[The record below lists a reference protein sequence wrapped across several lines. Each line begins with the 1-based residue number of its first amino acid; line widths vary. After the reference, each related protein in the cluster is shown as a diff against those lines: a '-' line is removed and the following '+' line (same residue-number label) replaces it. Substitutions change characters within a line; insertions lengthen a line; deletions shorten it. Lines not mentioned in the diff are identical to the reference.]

1 MGKYRHGIF
10 KKVICRKS
18 FVFPTGQG
26 VAKYAEYG
34 VKDFFIDDKLSE
46 DYAVY
51 NDTTSDR
58 STNFIGYIEKRYFM
72 TLAEFRDIRIN
83 QIFED

>member
-18 FVFPTGQG
+18 YVFPTGEG
-26 VAKYAEYG
+26 VAKYAEYD

-51 NDTTSDR
+51 NDVTSDW
-58 STNFIGYIEKRYFM
+58 SDNFIGYIDKKYFM

-83 QIFED
+83 QIFDD